1 MGNKVGELITIPLK
15 GVSEHKMSQDSDVE
29 NLSALEGSFK
39 EIIQELEKEESRIV
53 IRLELRKFRK
63 PTTVI
68 EGLSKDEN
76 KLRDIA
82 HKLKRALATGGTGK
96 EGIVILQGDHREKA
110 KAELVKMGYSES
122 RIEVQ

>member
-1 MGNKVGELITIPLK
+1 MN
-15 GVSEHKMSQDSDVE
+15 QDSDIE
-29 NLSALEGSFK
+29 DFGALGGGFK
-39 EIIQELEKEESRIV
+39 EVIQELEKEESRIV

-82 HKLKRALATGGTGK
+82 HKLKHALATGGTGK
-96 EGIVILQGDHREKA
+96 DGIVLLQGDHRERA
-110 KAELVKMGYSES
+110 KEELVKMGYSES

>member
-1 MGNKVGELITIPLK
+1 MN
-15 GVSEHKMSQDSDVE
+15 QDSDIE
-29 NLSALEGSFK
+29 DFGLEASFK
-39 EIIQELEKEESRIV
+39 EVIQELEKEESRIV

-76 KLRDIA
+76 TLRNVA
-82 HKLKRALATGGTGK
+82 HKLKHLLATGGTGK
-96 EGIVILQGDHREKA
+96 DGIVLLQGDHRERA
-110 KAELVKMGYSES
+110 KEELVKMGYSES